1 MTVNILQTRGSFML
15 ICPVSGQ
22 VLESHRPSVIQD
34 NSWFQDRRGIGQVE
48 IALGD
53 INPAF
58 TDEMFVKL
66 LAKHKGN
73 VDAALDDVPLR
84 DEPLIGEKTVEK
96 TKDTKAAS

>member
-1 MTVNILQTRGSFML
+1 
-15 ICPVSGQ
+15 
-22 VLESHRPSVIQD
+22 
-34 NSWFQDRRGIGQVE
+34 
-48 IALGD
+48 
-53 INPAF
+53 
-58 TDEMFVKL
+58 VKL